1 MKRILSIT
9 NHYPTDAAPGN
20 SPCIQREHHALRRL
34 GYQVEVLFIDGE
46 RSKLNYLKAMWD
58 VFWRA
63 QIKGQFDLIH
73 AYYGYCGVV
82 ARMQTRRPVIVTF
95 RGSDVLSWRERPL
108 SWLVARCVS
117 RVIVRTEEMRRV
129 LGLPAAHIIACGV
142 DMDVFKPADRAA
154 ARRALGLPAA
164 APLVLFPYDPQ
175 RPMKR
180 YDLVEAAAALLKS
193 EFPDLQILSIYD
205 KSHET
210 VAQYMNACDALVMAS
225 DYEGAP
231 AAVRE
236 AMACNL
242 PVVSVDV
249 GDVAAIIQDT
259 EGCYVCERTAA
270 DIAAHLRKVLHER
283 RRTTG
288 RQRMAEL
295 DVSKTAG
302 SLVGIYQELLF
313 TGKFE
318 YEHNA

>member
-20 SPCIQREHHALRRL
+20 SPCIQLEHTALRRL
-34 GYQVEVLFIDGE
+34 GYGIDVLFIDGE
-46 RSKLNYLKAMWD
+46 RSKVNYLKAMWQ

-63 QIKGQFDLIH
+63 QVKGKYDLIH

-82 ARMQTRRPVIVTF
+82 ARMQFRRPVIVTF
-95 RGSDVLSWRERPL
+95 RGSDVLSRRERPL
-108 SWLVARCVS
+108 SWLVARCVD
-117 RVIVRTEEMRRV
+117 RVIVRTGEMRHI
-129 LGLPAAHIIACGV
+129 LGLPNAHIITCGV
-142 DMDVFKPADRAA
+142 DMDLFQPCDQAT
-154 ARRALGLPAA
+154 ARHTLGLPPEV
-164 APLVLFPYDPQ
+164 PLVLFPYDPQ
-175 RPMKR
+175 RLMKR
-180 YDLVEAAAALLKS
+180 YDLVAQAVALLRE
-193 EFPDLQILSIYD
+193 EFPDIQILSMYD

-249 GDVAAIIQDT
+249 GDVAAIIGET
-259 EGCYVCERTAA
+259 SGCYLCERTPE
-270 DIAAHLRKVLHER
+270 DIAAKLRIVLHER
-283 RRTTG
+283 QRTNG
-288 RQRMAEL
+288 RQVIAEL
-295 DVSKTAG
+295 DVSRTVG
-302 SLVGIYQELLF
+302 SLARIYQELLF
-313 TGKFE
+313 TGTFE